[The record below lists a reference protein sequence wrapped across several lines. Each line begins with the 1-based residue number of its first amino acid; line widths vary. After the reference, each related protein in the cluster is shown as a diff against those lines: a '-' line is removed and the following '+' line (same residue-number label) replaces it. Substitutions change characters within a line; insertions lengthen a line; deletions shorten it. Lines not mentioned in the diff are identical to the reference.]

1 MVRLVHTEPF
11 TSLLDKGD
19 MPSSLDDEWIM
30 ANVGTYHHPTGTC
43 AMGEVVTPRGAVFG
57 VQGLWVADASIM
69 PEVPAVNTNLP
80 AMMVAERLAVWL
92 AEELTR

>member
-1 MVRLVHTEPF
+1 
-11 TSLLDKGD
+11 
-19 MPSSLDDEWIM
+19 
-30 ANVGTYHHPTGTC
+30 
-43 AMGEVVTPRGAVFG
+43 
-57 VQGLWVADASIM
+57 M